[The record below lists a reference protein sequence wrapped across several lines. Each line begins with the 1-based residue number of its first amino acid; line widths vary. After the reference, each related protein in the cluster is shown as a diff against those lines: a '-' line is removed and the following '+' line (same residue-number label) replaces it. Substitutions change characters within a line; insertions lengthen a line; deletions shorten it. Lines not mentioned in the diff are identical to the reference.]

1 MQVPADTP
9 RSPGVFA
16 LLHTSTATAYVNET
30 KSLRQRALLWQVKL
44 EDYAKLEPTL
54 LASAKDF
61 PKHPAGE
68 WTWWMTV
75 APYSE
80 GFLQQVRTQLQEQGW
95 KIINAYK
102 PRRSYVIVYPDGE
115 AVPGSL
121 AHHCSRLGIKLHTA
135 YKRIDKGMSVEQALG
150 LTDFPPLDK
159 RELAISKMRVQIEN
173 ENGGLLTYD
182 EALLVRPELGDVRD
196 KLKRWRKKHPEVVK
210 IKLSEIAA

>member
-30 KSLRQRALLWQVKL
+30 NSLRQRALLWQVKL
-44 EDYAKLEPTL
+44 EDYAKPEPTL
-54 LASAKDF
+54 PSPAKDF
-61 PKHPAGE
+61 PKHPANE
-68 WTWWMTV
+68 WTWWCV
-75 APYSE
+75 VDGDYAAARAQFE
-80 GFLQQVRTQLQEQGW
+80 GQGW

-121 AHHCSRLGIKLHTA
+121 AHHCNRLGIKLHTV

-182 EALLVRPELGDVRD
+182 EALLARPELGDVRD